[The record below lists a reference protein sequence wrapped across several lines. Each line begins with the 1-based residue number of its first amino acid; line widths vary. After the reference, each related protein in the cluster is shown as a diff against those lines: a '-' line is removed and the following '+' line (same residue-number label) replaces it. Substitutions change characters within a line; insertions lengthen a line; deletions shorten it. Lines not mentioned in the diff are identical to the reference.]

1 MIWAEHEPADP
12 CELGGENDLSAYYF
26 SLLEER
32 LDLYA
37 RDNRFG
43 LEPLDVHVVSLCR
56 AMALDTTLARRWR
69 ELPDPPD
76 EAFEFQDDALPRRDS
91 G

>member
-12 CELGGENDLSAYYF
+12 CELGGENDLSGDF
-26 SLLEER
+26 FDLLEQR
-32 LDLYA
+32 LDVYA

-43 LEPLDVHVVSLCR
+43 LEPLDVHVVSLYR

-76 EAFEFQDDALPRRDS
+76 EAFEDREEPVWRGS